1 MINILMIE
9 NDIENA
15 KIVEQ
20 NFRKSKYQIF
30 RMSHS
35 DVTFDKIKN
44 ASYHLIIVDIESS
57 TCTSLNSIAQLRPA
71 GVQTPVLVLS
81 PDDSV
86 DALVPYLDLNAFDF
100 MLKPVAM
107 VELKARSKALLNKN
121 SSLLEKF
128 HLKSA
133 GVILDLISRQAYR
146 NEQAI
151 ALQKNEFELLE
162 FLMRNAGRIITKT
175 EILEK
180 VWNYSFDPQT
190 NIVDVLVW
198 RLRSKIDRHF
208 PSKLIQTVRGVGYTF
223 RPVEN

>member
-15 KIVEQ
+15 KMVEQ
-20 NFRKSKYQIF
+20 NFGRSKYQIF
-30 RMSHS
+30 RMTHA
-35 DVTFDKIKN
+35 DATFEKLKN
-44 ASYHLIIVDIESS
+44 PSYHLIIVDMDQN
-57 TCTSLNSIAQLRPA
+57 TSDCLNLISQLRQA
-71 GVQTPVLVLS
+71 NVLTPVLVLS
-81 PDDSV
+81 LQSGVEELMPH
-86 DALVPYLDLNAFDF
+86 LVSNEFDF
-100 MLKPVAM
+100 LLKPVTM
-107 VELKARSKALLNKN
+107 IELKARAKALLKKN

-146 NEQAI
+146 DEQAI
-151 ALQKNEFELLE
+151 ALQNNEFELLE

-208 PSKLIQTVRGVGYTF
+208 SSKLIQTVRGVGYTF
-223 RPVEN
+223 RPIEN

>member
-15 KIVEQ
+15 KLVEQ

-30 RMSHS
+30 RMSHA

-44 ASYHLIIVDIESS
+44 PSYHLIIVDIESS
-57 TCTSLNSIAQLRPA
+57 TCNSLNFISQLRQAGILTPA
-71 GVQTPVLVLS
+71 LVLAN
-81 PDDSV
+81 PDSV
-86 DALVPYLDLNAFDF
+86 DALVPHLETNEFDF
-100 MLKPVAM
+100 LLKPVTM

-151 ALQKNEFELLE
+151 SLQNNEFELLE

-223 RPVEN
+223 RPFEN